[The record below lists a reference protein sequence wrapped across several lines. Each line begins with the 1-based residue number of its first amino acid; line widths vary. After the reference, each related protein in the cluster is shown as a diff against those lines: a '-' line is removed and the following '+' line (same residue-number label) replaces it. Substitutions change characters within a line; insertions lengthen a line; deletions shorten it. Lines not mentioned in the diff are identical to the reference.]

1 MAGAKIGTNAG
12 NAWAAKVLPRCSRR
26 FTRHDQHNTQSNIME
41 PPAVMLSAAKKR
53 PPQAVA
59 CQEEILRCAQNDSPG
74 GSWKGDRVVETL
86 CSGNYRPQDG
96 AVGAE
101 FVGKEDC
108 VVCGVYEVD
117 ALLYVV
123 YGDDEL
129 VTRGF

>member
-1 MAGAKIGTNAG
+1 
-12 NAWAAKVLPRCSRR
+12 
-26 FTRHDQHNTQSNIME
+26 ME
-41 PPAVMLSAAKKR
+41 PPAVMLSAAKNLFLAGDR
-53 PPQAVA
+53 LGRSL
-59 CQEEILRCAQNDSPG
+59 IRCAQHDSPG
-74 GSWKGDRVVETL
+74 GSWKGDRVVGTL

-96 AVGAE
+96 AIGAE

-123 YGDDEL
+123 HGDDEL